1 VHPAPR
7 YINVFNFATLANHR
21 YSMTLLLR
29 DRRDKSASLESCPNA
44 PESFC
49 TSWVR
54 GGIAK
59 IIPNRAVIIVVNAVL
74 VYGLFWASD

>member
-1 VHPAPR
+1 
-7 YINVFNFATLANHR
+7 
-21 YSMTLLLR
+21 MTLLLR

>member
-1 VHPAPR
+1 VLR
-7 YINVFNFATLANHR
+7 DFAILANHR

-29 DRRDKSASLESCPNA
+29 DRRDKSASLESSLNA
-44 PESFC
+44 PESFR

-59 IIPNRAVIIVVNAVL
+59 IIPNQAVNAVL
-74 VYGLFWASD
+74 VHGLFWASD

>member
-1 VHPAPR
+1 MLR
-7 YINVFNFATLANHR
+7 NFATLANHR

-29 DRRDKSASLESCPNA
+29 DRRDKSASLESSPNA
-44 PESFC
+44 PESFR

-59 IIPNRAVIIVVNAVL
+59 IIPNQAVNAVL
-74 VYGLFWASD
+74 VHGLFWASD